1 LPTFVFSKMSVMADV
16 ATLTFLQA
24 YKSDIELLCRQYH
37 VKQLYLFGSVLTKK
51 FRPDSDLDF
60 LVTFQGVEPLE
71 YADNFFDFRDALAQ
85 LFQRKVDLVESQTLK
100 NPYFKSAVDAT
111 KVIVYGG
118 PDREMAA

>member
-1 LPTFVFSKMSVMADV
+1 MAGV
-16 ATLTFLQA
+16 APLSFIQA
-24 YKSDIELLCRQYH
+24 HKSELEILCQQYH
-37 VKQLYLFGSVLTKK
+37 VRQLYLFGSALATT

-60 LVTFQGVEPLE
+60 LVTFQDVEPLE

-85 LFQRKVDLVESQTLK
+85 LFQRKVGLVESQTLK
-100 NPYFKSAVDAT
+100 NHYFKSNVEAT